1 MHHEDS
7 MLLQFMP
14 KDSFASTRV
23 MFAAEKPIFPP
34 ASTLNSAE
42 NIEMLEKAAKDL
54 ARENGETST
63 GKSRAKRFADA
74 LHKEPVCKSVSEWVE
89 RTTAEDTWGNTVE
102 VLQKINVGNT
112 LVNQYF
118 YETFCETEKTTCTG
132 IDTRR
137 YNSVCSSQH
146 IWACAKVRTR
156 DREERWAIIK
166 VRGSCNCSLFRRST
180 AQDTIVDLFSAM

>member
-1 MHHEDS
+1 
-7 MLLQFMP
+7 MP

-146 IWACAKVRTR
+146 IWAYAKVRTR
-156 DREERWAIIK
+156 DREEGWAIIK

>member
-1 MHHEDS
+1 
-7 MLLQFMP
+7 MP

-23 MFAAEKPIFPP
+23 MFAAEKPLFPP
-34 ASTLNSAE
+34 VNTLNSAE
-42 NIEMLEKAAKDL
+42 DIEILEKAAKNL
-54 ARENGETST
+54 ANLAGENRQPSA
-63 GKSRAKRFADA
+63 GKSRTKRFVDT

-89 RTTAEDTWGNTVE
+89 RTTAEDIWGNTVQ
-102 VLQKINVGNT
+102 VLQKINVGNA

-146 IWACAKVRTR
+146 IWAYAKVRTR
-156 DREERWAIIK
+156 DGEEGWAIIK
-166 VRGSCNCSLFRRST
+166 VRGSCNCSLFKRST
-180 AQDTIVDLFSAM
+180 AQETIVDLFSAM